1 GVDRIYILAHSMG
14 NLVALDALAHH
25 QHAAD
30 PLGIA
35 EIFMAAPDVDKDHYA
50 EIATKIRAA
59 VRGMTLYASSADR
72 ALMASKRLAGA
83 IARAGDISEEGPIV
97 LDNIDTI
104 DVTSIGAEIL
114 GLGHGPYA
122 QRPVLNDINELIRR
136 GTRPPS
142 ERLAEIRGMPM
153 GQL

>member
-1 GVDRIYILAHSMG
+1 FNTTFRDGLYRAAQIMWDLQYSGVPIFFSWPSRGRLLDYLYDRESALGARDAFIEVLKNVRLSGVDRIYILAHSMG

-83 IARAGDISEEGPIV
+83 IARAGDIS
-97 LDNIDTI
+97 
-104 DVTSIGAEIL
+104 
-114 GLGHGPYA
+114 
-122 QRPVLNDINELIRR
+122 
-136 GTRPPS
+136 
-142 ERLAEIRGMPM
+142 
-153 GQL
+153 